1 MARLPL
7 PPARPVLHPL
17 RQRGTARVEIQHLPR
32 HRRRVTIDHQP
43 LAGVTPP
50 MVARWFRHIG
60 DPVTYAGTSMSGY
73 LAWHPLDH
81 IRWELTRPAPGGGAG
96 EGARFRIVEAF
107 GRRPEFYVDT
117 TDTVEKLDD
126 TGIRLV
132 RRLLGAPII
141 ELEHTWSRG
150 AEGAHYVS
158 VLDLGARS
166 PLMAPVN
173 RLLLRRFPDEM
184 VEAWVVHNIEEVG
197 HLEQLLPGLAPD
209 PGSAVAATVTAE
221 T

>member
-17 RQRGTARVEIQHLPR
+17 RPRGTAHVAIQHLPR

-43 LAGVTPP
+43 LAGVTPA
-50 MVARWFRHIG
+50 MVSWWFRHIG
-60 DPVTYAGTSMSGY
+60 DPVTYAGTPMSGY

-117 TDTVEKLDD
+117 IDTVEKLDD

-132 RRLLGAPII
+132 RRLLGVPII
-141 ELEHTWSRG
+141 QLEHTWSRG

-166 PLMAPVN
+166 MLMAPVN
-173 RLLLRRFPDEM
+173 RLLRRRFPDEM
-184 VEAWVVHNIEEVG
+184 VQAWVVHNIEEVG
-197 HLEQLLPGLAPD
+197 HLEQLLPGLAPA

-221 T
+221 A